1 MRNKRRFGDHKALMV
16 IRALSVIACGVF
28 GSAVLGASSGN
39 ESQYLV
45 TRQESDP
52 HFIISILR
60 SGPCRLPGPPLT
72 ASQIRI
78 PWQLY
83 PPESAQRHE
92 EGTVKMKLTLDA
104 DSCVCKATILQ
115 SSGFWRLDEISLKF
129 VMTLKIAP
137 KKTILDDGQPTI
149 IFPIAWGASQRR

>member
-1 MRNKRRFGDHKALMV
+1 MRRCYGMRNKMQFGDHKTLIV
-16 IRALSVIACGVF
+16 NRGLGCIAWCAF
-28 GSAVLGASSGN
+28 GCAVMGASSDN

-52 HFIISILR
+52 HFIISIVR
-60 SGPCRLPGPPLT
+60 SGPRKLPGPPLT

-92 EGTVKMKLTLDA
+92 EGTVKMKLTLDP
-104 DSCVCKATILQ
+104 DSCVSRAVILQ
-115 SSGFWRLDEISLKF
+115 SSGFWRLD
-129 VMTLKIAP
+129 
-137 KKTILDDGQPTI
+137 
-149 IFPIAWGASQRR
+149 

>member
-1 MRNKRRFGDHKALMV
+1 MRLGDHKTPLLN
-16 IRALSVIACGVF
+16 RTLSCIAWCVC
-28 GSAVLGASSGN
+28 GSAVLGASSDN
-39 ESQYLV
+39 ESQFLV

-52 HFIISILR
+52 HFIISIVR
-60 SGPCRLPGPPLT
+60 SGPCKLPGPPLT

-92 EGTVKMKLTLDA
+92 EGTVRMKLTLDP
-104 DSCVCKATILQ
+104 DSCVSKAKILE
-115 SSGFWRLDEISLKF
+115 SSGFWRLDEISLEF

-137 KKTILDDGQPTI
+137 KATILDDGQPTI
-149 IFPIAWGASQRR
+149 VFPIAWGASQKRH